1 MLGTSNRLKTARKIS
16 ITGAVSGSANFDG
29 SSNINI
35 NTSQSNIAVITGNI
49 SLSNGTGDVTVN
61 YPEGFNYSNCAVIS
75 IGIAIYGNNIYDYFS
90 ETSSP
95 LLFNARLNQN
105 NIIVKSN
112 SLEGVGPS
120 TTKQFKLVIMKTS

>member
-1 MLGTSNRLKTARKIS
+1 MLGTSNKLKTARKIS

-61 YPEGFNYSNCAVIS
+61 YPKGFNYSNCAVIS

-95 LLFNARLNQN
+95 LLFTARLNQN
-105 NIIVKSN
+105 NIVIKSN
-112 SLEGVGPS
+112 ALEGVGTS

>member
-1 MLGTSNRLKTARKIS
+1 MLGTSNKLKTARKIS
-16 ITGAVSGSANFDG
+16 ITGAVLGSANFDG
-29 SSNINI
+29 SSNISI

-95 LLFNARLNQN
+95 LLFTARLNQN
-105 NIIVKSN
+105 NIVIKSN
-112 SLEGVGPS
+112 ALEGVGTS